1 MANQVVS
8 YSPKVPSSIPAV
20 SNCLLAT
27 QMLTE
32 AITANKISTV
42 LSKIA
47 LEIDLNSISQCI
59 FIEKRDSSNSSNAF
73 IASLNF
79 DFFNNHL
86 FTCFQGQK
94 KSIKLSNALA
104 IIQDLS
110 EIFAKIQ
117 LAKDSLPRIADD
129 FSNALEGSSS
139 STSDIKVEIDG
150 QVVMAINPLSERVV
164 LSTSRGHS
172 SMPIAMIKDCAHL
185 FHKEFIR
192 EICPL
197 LGLEPNLRN
206 LLWGV
211 NNIYLGRCILGLT
224 KQVERSA
231 NQRCERELTR
241 IVSLIMMPGSAFC
254 TAPLL

>member
-1 MANQVVS
+1 MANQVGL
-8 YSPKVPSSIPAV
+8 YSPKAPSSIPAV

-32 AITANKISTV
+32 AITTNKIFTV

-47 LEIDLNSISQCI
+47 QEIDLNSISQCI
-59 FIEKRDSSNSSNAF
+59 FITKWGPSKE
-73 IASLNF
+73 IVTSLNF
-79 DFFNNHL
+79 DFFNNRL
-86 FTCFQGQK
+86 FTCFQGQE
-94 KSIKLSNALA
+94 KSIKLSNALG

-139 STSDIKVEIDG
+139 STSDIKVEVEG
-150 QVVMAINPLSERVV
+150 QVVMAIYPLTERVV
-164 LSTSRGHS
+164 FCTSRGHS
-172 SMPIAMIKDCAHL
+172 SMPITMIKDCAHL

-197 LGLEPNLRN
+197 ICAICFGES
-206 LLWGV
+206 
-211 NNIYLGRCILGLT
+211 ILSIL
-224 KQVERSA
+224 VD
-231 NQRCERELTR
+231 
-241 IVSLIMMPGSAFC
+241 VSWV
-254 TAPLL
+254 